1 MTLHAERLRTR
12 CRLVVPRRSIRP
24 VSSPTQI
31 TEWGTPPS
39 PLALT
44 FAPAPLCAW
53 MSRRMYHPRDC
64 HAHARSHCQRL
75 GFGAVFR
82 LIQLEEVEKPGFG
95 GVSAAPDLGPSGQ
108 EPSPSHPSCAGCGA
122 STALAVPATS
132 SDAWITRPPFTARVH
147 AVAYLCCCG
156 PFMPSSPA
164 RAYPRALSLALRVLY
179 VRWTERGIY
188 VGRSS
193 T

>member
-64 HAHARSHCQRL
+64 HAHARSHCRRL

-132 SDAWITRPPFTARVH
+132 SDA
-147 AVAYLCCCG
+147 
-156 PFMPSSPA
+156 
-164 RAYPRALSLALRVLY
+164 YPRLLRSQLAFTPSRTYAAADPSCRARLRARTRARSL
-179 VRWTERGIY
+179 
-188 VGRSS
+188 
-193 T
+193 